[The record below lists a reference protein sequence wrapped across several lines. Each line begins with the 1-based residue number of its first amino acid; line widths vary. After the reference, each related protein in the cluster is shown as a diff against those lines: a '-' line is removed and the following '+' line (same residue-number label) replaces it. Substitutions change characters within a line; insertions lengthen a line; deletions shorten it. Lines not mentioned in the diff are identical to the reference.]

1 MTATTVLSAAHTA
14 TLPSGPVSQPRRR
27 IAVAAFDVG
36 ETLIDE
42 TRIWSRWADRLG
54 VTRLSLLGALGAM
67 AAAGRPHQDA
77 FELFRPGI
85 DLDVEIARWA
95 IDEPSSLRVNFD
107 ADDLYPDVRDC
118 FARLHAAGIGV
129 VIAGNQPRQARDAL
143 VAMDLGVDRILISDE
158 IGHHKPQ
165 PEFFL
170 AVAETAGVAPAHVA
184 YVGDRVDNDVLPARR
199 AGMSPILIRRGPWGH
214 LQARW
219 PEAAEA
225 DHIVDSLV
233 ELPPLLTHR

>member
-1 MTATTVLSAAHTA
+1 
-14 TLPSGPVSQPRRR
+14 VSDPRPR

-54 VTRLSLLGALGAM
+54 VTRLSLLGVLGAM
-67 AAAGRPHQDA
+67 AAAGRPPEDA
-77 FELFRPGI
+77 FALVRPGV
-85 DLDVEIARWA
+85 DLAAEMAQWA
-95 IDEPSSLRVNFD
+95 VDDPSGLRENFD
-107 ADDLYPDVRDC
+107 GDDLYPDVRDC
-118 FARLHAAGIGV
+118 FAGLHALGIGV

-143 VAMDLGVDRILISDE
+143 VGMDLGVDRILISDE
-158 IGHHKPQ
+158 LGVHKPD
-165 PEFFL
+165 PEFFA
-170 AVAETAGVAPAHVA
+170 AVAGLAGVEPEHIA

-199 AGMSPILIRRGPWGH
+199 AGMRAVLIRRGPWGR

-225 DHIVDSLV
+225 DHVVDSLA
-233 ELPPLLTHR
+233 ELPSILHR